1 MAKLSLEGIISL
13 SHQILKDGKTN
24 IHNVELYQED
34 FEGIVMLTVEEATKI
49 CGAMNPVPRDCKL
62 RDWFEKRIEM
72 ATTPNNNEIN
82 ELDAKR
88 YANAF

>member
-34 FEGIVMLTVEEATKI
+34 FEGIVMLTIEEAEIIDKVLSDFNSRLTEQEYRTYVQLSWRVHDAK
-49 CGAMNPVPRDCKL
+49 
-62 RDWFEKRIEM
+62 KRIEQ
-72 ATTPNNNEIN
+72 AEGK
-82 ELDAKR
+82 E
-88 YANAF
+88 